1 MSDWGWLMGACNA
14 AAAHKALCSYS
25 PPAAELTLADAT

>member
-1 MSDWGWLMGACNA
+1 MGACA
-14 AAAHKALCSYS
+14 GAAAHKALRSYS